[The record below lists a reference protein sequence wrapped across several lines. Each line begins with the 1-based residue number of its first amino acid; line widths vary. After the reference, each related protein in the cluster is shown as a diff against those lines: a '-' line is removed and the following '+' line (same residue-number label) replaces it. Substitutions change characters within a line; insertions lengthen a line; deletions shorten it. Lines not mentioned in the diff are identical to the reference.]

1 MIGVVICMHPCV
13 VSDMASHGPRSHAT
27 CSGSPGNE
35 RVILRVVS
43 VGSISPGCCGGI
55 VVVAQSLSHV

>member
-1 MIGVVICMHPCV
+1 MIGVVICMHPCI

-27 CSGSPGNE
+27 GSGSPGNE